1 MINCFAP
8 IDAFEGIGTV
18 IREFVEAAKTKVQT
32 LRTDPDIFEVWTSLV
47 TASERLANFTPRTQ
61 PFVDEA
67 PPMHDISDGLRLIRR
82 GRDLI
87 FYITRARTT
96 MPKSIGGYLMR
107 CEAYLKTGKMPL
119 VADAAAADSLH
130 VRLAAVT
137 ETGAGILDCGSC
149 RAK

>member
-1 MINCFAP
+1 M
-8 IDAFEGIGTV
+8 
-18 IREFVEAAKTKVQT
+18 QT

-61 PFVDEA
+61 PLVDEA

-119 VADAAAADSLH
+119 VADAAAADSSH
-130 VRLAAVT
+130 ARF
-137 ETGAGILDCGSC
+137 AGITKTSADISDCGNC